1 MQEIP
6 WTAIMLIVG
15 AAVIVGMVV
24 SIIPAVKAAA
34 VPRSRPSNGDR
45 SGLELVAQAADGDQM
60 LRAGGLL
67 LDL

>member
-24 SIIPAVKAAA
+24 SIIPAVKAPAA
-34 VPRSRPSNGDR
+34 PARGHRTVTGQASN
-45 SGLELVAQAADGDQM
+45 L
-60 LRAGGLL
+60 
-67 LDL
+67 